1 MVKFYPSLS
10 TELSDWC
17 MSQPLFYIA
26 SAPRYGSH
34 INISPKGL
42 PSTTFSILGPN
53 TAVYIDATGSGAETI
68 AHLYENGRCTIMFC
82 SFDKSPR
89 ILRLFCKGRVV
100 EFWDEEF
107 GSLTRQMGMEVPVGA
122 RAVIVLD
129 IFKVQTSCGYGVP
142 LLSET
147 DQQKGLLDRE
157 TLGHWAGKTV
167 SDNKMVDYRAKN
179 NAYSLDDLPGL
190 KAGRRTRGEWL
201 WTGDARAYLTRLWN
215 QMDAMVI
222 GFVFAFLFID
232 VLFLFNIRING
243 VFADWRR

>member
-53 TAVYIDATGSGAETI
+53 TATYIDATGSGAETI

-100 EFWDEEF
+100 EFWDGEF

-129 IFKVQTSCGYGVP
+129 IFKVSNFP
-142 LLSET
+142 W
-147 DQQKGLLDRE
+147 LDVIVIS
-157 TLGHWAGKTV
+157 WCFCKTIV
-167 SDNKMVDYRAKN
+167 LTNHRSKHLAAMAYPSFPRPTNKK
-179 NAYSLDDLPGL
+179 AYSTA
-190 KAGRRTRGEWL
+190 KH
-201 WTGDARAYLTRLWN
+201 
-215 QMDAMVI
+215 
-222 GFVFAFLFID
+222 
-232 VLFLFNIRING
+232 
-243 VFADWRR
+243 

>member
-1 MVKFYPSLS
+1 MVRFYPSLS
-10 TELSDWC
+10 PDLSEWC

-26 SAPRYGSH
+26 SAPRYGDH

-53 TAVYIDATGSGAETI
+53 EAAYIDATGSGAETI

-100 EFWDEEF
+100 EFCDDEF
-107 GSLTRQMGMEVPVGA
+107 GPLTRQMGMEVPVGA

-147 DQQKGLLDRE
+147 EQKGLLDRD

-167 SDNKMVDYRAKN
+167 SENKMVDYRAKN

-190 KAGRRTRGEWL
+190 KAGRRTRGERIWI
-201 WTGDARAYLTRLWN
+201 GDARAYLMRLWH
-215 QMDAMVI
+215 QMDAMII
-222 GFVFAFLFID
+222 GFVLAFVFID
-232 VLFLFNIRING
+232 LLFMSGVRING
-243 VFADWRR
+243 VFADWS

>member
-1 MVKFYPSLS
+1 
-10 TELSDWC
+10 
-17 MSQPLFYIA
+17 
-26 SAPRYGSH
+26 
-34 INISPKGL
+34 
-42 PSTTFSILGPN
+42 
-53 TAVYIDATGSGAETI
+53 
-68 AHLYENGRCTIMFC
+68 
-82 SFDKSPR
+82 
-89 ILRLFCKGRVV
+89 
-100 EFWDEEF
+100 
-107 GSLTRQMGMEVPVGA
+107 MGMEVPVGA

-142 LLSET
+142 LLSGT

-243 VFADWRR
+243 VFADWR

>member
-10 TELSDWC
+10 PDLSEWC

-26 SAPRYGSH
+26 SAPRYGDH

-42 PSTTFSILGPN
+42 PSTTFSILDPN
-53 TAVYIDATGSGAETI
+53 KAAYIDATGSGAETI

-82 SFDKSPR
+82 SFEKVPR

-100 EFWDEEF
+100 EFCDEEF
-107 GSLTRQMGMEVPVGA
+107 GVLTRQMGKEVPV
-122 RAVIVLD
+122 
-129 IFKVQTSCGYGVP
+129 
-142 LLSET
+142 EH
-147 DQQKGLLDRE
+147 KGLLDRE

-201 WTGDARAYLTRLWN
+201 WVGDAKAYLTTLWN

-222 GFVFAFLFID
+222 GFVLAFIFID
-232 VLFLFNIRING
+232 LLHLAGIRING
-243 VFADWRR
+243 VLADWR